1 MSFLELWYALNDF
14 IAELMNLDIYEIEV
28 ENENEA
34 ENEII

>member
-14 IAELMNLDIYEIEV
+14 IAELMNLDMYENEIEV
-28 ENENEA
+28 ENEA